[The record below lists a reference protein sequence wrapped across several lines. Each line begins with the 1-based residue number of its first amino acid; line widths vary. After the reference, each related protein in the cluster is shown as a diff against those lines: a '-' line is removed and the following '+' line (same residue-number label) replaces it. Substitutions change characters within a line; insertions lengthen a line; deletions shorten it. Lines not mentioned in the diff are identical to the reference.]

1 VTRQASLRRAV
12 VLLGNSALLAGAV
25 ACSAG
30 SDPNPLA
37 RGGGSNS
44 AGGGSNSSSGAG
56 GSQPSAGTGNI
67 SGDAGSSTVSIKQL
81 LQTCGTSA
89 LGRPQLRRLTR
100 GELQRSLD
108 DIFPQVKGRWSVSIS
123 ETESALGFDND
134 PSVLT
139 VGGQVAGKLLDTASA
154 LATALV
160 ADDVLPQVLPC
171 AASAGNR
178 ACAQTF
184 LDQFGRRLFR
194 RPLSQADQDRY
205 LSFFDA
211 RLAASDFK
219 SALRWLT
226 VGLIQSPHAIY
237 RREVGTLSGSEYQL
251 SQHEIAGE
259 LAYMF
264 TGTTPSAELLAQA
277 DMGQL
282 DTPSHLAAVA
292 GQLLAT
298 PNGQETL
305 QRFFKG
311 WLSYDQVSGSLPNVS
326 DFAAVATDMVKETQA
341 FIQQVVL
348 TDRGGPKELLTASY
362 TTPSRALASF
372 YNLPSPNA
380 DYERVQR
387 PSGKGIGVL
396 AQGSLI
402 AAHSHETSSSP
413 TLRGLLVFE
422 RLLCGQRPQVPADV
436 PTLVTASP
444 GVKTTRQRY
453 EEQHM
458 SAGQACPKCHT
469 FFDPLGFGFEHYD
482 EAGRYRE
489 QEVGLPIDSS
499 GSLKEGSTEL
509 FTFSGLDELSQHL
522 SEQEKVGLCSSG
534 YVNAFAFANN
544 VACLGETQRA
554 QFVAGKL
561 GFIDYY
567 ASLAA
572 EPSLSRRK

>member
-1 VTRQASLRRAV
+1 VKQRALISRAC
-12 VLLGNSALLAGAV
+12 VLLGSAALVASAL
-25 ACSAG
+25 ACSANGGTNNPG
-30 SDPNPLA
+30 SPGAGNGNGS
-37 RGGGSNS
+37 GGASGSP
-44 AGGGSNSSSGAG
+44 AAG
-56 GSQPSAGTGNI
+56 GSGNMSSGGTPS
-67 SGDAGSSTVSIKQL
+67 SIGVTTL
-81 LQTCGTSA
+81 LKSCGTSA
-89 LGRPQLRRLTR
+89 LGVPQLRRLTR
-100 GELQRSLD
+100 GELQRTLD
-108 DIFPQVKGRWSVSIS
+108 DIFPPLKGKWTVSIA
-123 ETESALGFDND
+123 EAESALGFDND
-134 PSVLT
+134 PAVLT

-160 ADDVLPQVLPC
+160 ADDALPQVLPC
-171 AASAGNR
+171 ASSSPDR

-184 LDQFGRRLFR
+184 LTQYGRRLFR
-194 RPLSQADQDRY
+194 RPLTQADQDRY
-205 LSFFDA
+205 LAFFDA

-219 SALRWLT
+219 SALRWMT
-226 VGLIQSPHAIY
+226 IGLIQSPHAIY

-264 TGTTPSAELLAQA
+264 TGTTPSAELLTRA

-282 DTPSHLAAVA
+282 SSPEQLVTIA

-298 PNGQETL
+298 PAGQDTL
-305 QRFFKG
+305 QRFFKS
-311 WLSYDQVSGSLPNVS
+311 WLGYDQLPSSLPNVS
-326 DFAAVATDMVKETQA
+326 GFAAVAPDMVQETQA

-348 TDRGGPKELLTASY
+348 TGRGGPKELLTAPY

-372 YNLPSPNA
+372 YDFTAPSA
-380 DYERVQR
+380 DYAKVDR
-387 PSGKGIGVL
+387 PAGRGVGVL

-402 AAHSHETSSSP
+402 VAHSHEAASSP
-413 TLRGLLVFE
+413 TLRGLVVYE
-422 RLLCGQRPQVPADV
+422 RLLCGVRPQVPPNV

-458 SAGQACPKCHT
+458 GAGNGCPTCHKL
-469 FFDPLGFGFEHYD
+469 FDPLGFGFEHYD

-499 GSLKEGSTEL
+499 GSLSDGSTQL
-509 FTFSGLDELSQHL
+509 FAFTGLDDLAQHL

-534 YVNAFAFANN
+534 YVNAYAFANG
-544 VACLGETQRA
+544 VACLGETRRHE
-554 QFVAGKL
+554 FVAGTL

-572 EPSLSRRK
+572 EPSVTRRK

>member
-1 VTRQASLRRAV
+1 MLHAAARRAS
-12 VLLGNSALLAGAV
+12 VLLSTAALLAGAL

-30 SDPNPLA
+30 GAENNPRPGA
-37 RGGGSNS
+37 GGSGNS
-44 AGGGSNSSSGAG
+44 GGAGGGSPAAGSGNTSSAG
-56 GSQPSAGTGNI
+56 GPSSIGV
-67 SGDAGSSTVSIKQL
+67 STL
-81 LQTCGTSA
+81 LKTCSESA

-108 DIFPQVKGRWSVSIS
+108 DIFPQLKGKWTVSIA
-123 ETESALGFDND
+123 EAESALGFDND
-134 PSVLT
+134 PAVLN
-139 VGGQVAGKLLDTASA
+139 VGSQVAGKLLDTASA

-160 ADDVLPQVLPC
+160 ADDTLPQILPC
-171 AASAGNR
+171 ASSTPDR

-184 LDQFGRRLFR
+184 LGQFGPRLFR
-194 RPLSQADQDRY
+194 RPLTQADQERY

-211 RLAASDFK
+211 RLAAADFK
-219 SALRWLT
+219 SALRWMT

-237 RREVGTLSGSEYQL
+237 RREVGTLTAGEYQL

-282 DTPSHLAAVA
+282 DTADKLVAVA

-298 PNGQETL
+298 PAGQETL
-305 QRFFKG
+305 QRFFRG
-311 WLSYDQVSGSLPNVS
+311 WLSYDQVPSTLPNVA
-326 DFAAVATDMVKETQA
+326 DFAAVSPDMVKETQA

-348 TDRGGPKELLTASY
+348 AGRGGTKELLTANY

-372 YNLPSPNA
+372 YGLPAPGN
-380 DYERVQR
+380 DYDKVERPAGR
-387 PSGKGIGVL
+387 GIGVL
-396 AQGSLI
+396 AQGALI
-402 AAHSHETSSSP
+402 VAHSHEKASSP

-422 RLLCGQRPQVPADV
+422 RLLCGQRPQVPANV
-436 PTLVTASP
+436 PTLVEPSP

-453 EEQHM
+453 EEQHVA
-458 SAGQACPKCHT
+458 AGATCNTCHRL
-469 FFDPLGFGFEHYD
+469 FDPLGFGFEHYD
-482 EAGRYRE
+482 EAGRFRA
-489 QEVGLPIDSS
+489 QEVGLDINSS
-499 GSLKEGSTEL
+499 GTLTEGSTEL
-509 FTFSGLDELSQHL
+509 FSFTGLDDLAQNL

-534 YVNAFAFANN
+534 YVNAFAFANA
-544 VACLGETQRA
+544 VACLGETRRKE
-554 QFVAGKL
+554 FVSGQL

-572 EPSLSRRK
+572 EPSLTRRK

>member
-1 VTRQASLRRAV
+1 MTRATSLGRVYSFLGSAA
-12 VLLGNSALLAGAV
+12 VLLGAV
-25 ACSAG
+25 ACSASNG
-30 SDPNPLA
+30 PGNQA
-37 RGGGSNS
+37 RNSNGGS
-44 AGGGSNSSSGAG
+44 
-56 GSQPSAGTGNI
+56 TGNN
-67 SGDAGSSTVSIKQL
+67 GGSSTAGTAPDSGSGGMSNAGAPSSIGLTTL
-81 LQTCGTSA
+81 LQRCDSSA
-89 LGRPQLRRLTR
+89 LGQPQLRRLTR
-100 GELQRSLD
+100 GELQRTLD
-108 DIFPQVKGRWSVSIS
+108 DIFPQVKGKWAVSIS
-123 ETESALGFDND
+123 EAESALGFDND
-134 PSVLT
+134 PAVLT
-139 VGGQVAGKLLDTASA
+139 VGGQVAGKLLDTASS

-160 ADDVLPQVLPC
+160 ADDALPQVLPC
-171 AASAGNR
+171 ASSTPNR

-194 RPLSQADQDRY
+194 RPLTQADQDRY

-264 TGTTPSAELLAQA
+264 TGTTPTAELLTQA

-282 DTPSHLAAVA
+282 STPEQLTTIA

-298 PNGQETL
+298 PGGQETL
-305 QRFFKG
+305 QRFFKS
-311 WLSYDQVSGSLPNVS
+311 WLGYDQLPSTLPNVAG
-326 DFAAVATDMVKETQA
+326 FAAVAPDMVKETQA

-348 TDRGGPKELLTASY
+348 TGRGGPTELLTASY

-372 YNLPSPNA
+372 YAFPAPGA
-380 DYERVQR
+380 DYDKVER
-387 PSGKGIGVL
+387 PSGRGIGML

-402 AAHSHETSSSP
+402 VAHSHEAASSP
-413 TLRGLLVFE
+413 TLRGLMVFE
-422 RLLCGQRPQVPADV
+422 RLLCGERPQVPANV
-436 PTLVTASP
+436 PTLVQASP

-458 SAGQACPKCHT
+458 AAGSGCNFCHKL
-469 FFDPLGFGFEHYD
+469 FDPLGFGFEHYD

-489 QEVGLPIDSS
+489 QEVGLPINSAS
-499 GSLKEGSTEL
+499 TLTEGKTEI
-509 FTFSGLDELSQHL
+509 
-522 SEQEKVGLCSSG
+522 
-534 YVNAFAFANN
+534 FAFAGLDDLARNLSTLQKVGVCTSGYIN
-544 VACLGETQRA
+544 AYAFANSVACLGETRRA
-554 QFVAGKL
+554 DFVAGKL

-572 EPSLSRRK
+572 EPSVTRRK

>member
-1 VTRQASLRRAV
+1 VRQRTSLSRGFA
-12 VLLGNSALLAGAV
+12 LLGSAALLASAV

-30 SDPNPLA
+30 GDGPTNPARAGSSGSDS
-37 RGGGSNS
+37 G
-44 AGGGSNSSSGAG
+44 SSSGAG
-56 GSQPSAGTGNI
+56 GSSASAGSGN
-67 SGDAGSSTVSIKQL
+67 AGSGAVPSSIGIGTL
-81 LQTCGTSA
+81 LQSCGTSA

-100 GELQRSLD
+100 GELQRTLD
-108 DIFPQVKGRWSVSIS
+108 DVFPQVKGKWTVSIA
-123 ETESALGFDND
+123 EAESTLGFDND
-134 PSVLT
+134 PAVLA
-139 VGGQVAGKLLDTASA
+139 VGGQVAGKLLETASA

-160 ADDVLPQVLPC
+160 EGDALPQALPC
-171 AASAGNR
+171 AASTPNR

-194 RPLSQADQDRY
+194 RPLTQADQDRY

-219 SALRWLT
+219 SALRWMT

-237 RREVGTLSGSEYQL
+237 RREIGTLSGSEYQL

-282 DTPSHLAAVA
+282 SSPEQLTTIA

-298 PNGQETL
+298 PAGQDLL
-305 QRFFKG
+305 QRFFRS
-311 WLSYDQVSGSLPNVS
+311 WLGYDQLPSALPKVSG
-326 DFAAVATDMVKETQA
+326 FAAVAPDMVRETQA

-348 TDRGGPKELLTASY
+348 AGRGGPKELLTASY
-362 TTPSRALASF
+362 TTPSQALSSF
-372 YNLPSPNA
+372 YGFPAPSAN
-380 DYERVQR
+380 YEKIER
-387 PSGKGIGVL
+387 PEGRGIGVL

-402 AAHSHETSSSP
+402 VAHSHETASSP

-422 RLLCGQRPQVPADV
+422 RLLCGQRPTVPPDV
-436 PTLVTASP
+436 PTLVPESP

-458 SAGQACPKCHT
+458 AAGKGCNNCHKL
-469 FFDPLGFGFEHYD
+469 FDPLGFGFEHFD

-489 QEVGLPIDSS
+489 QEVGLAINSS
-499 GSLKEGSTEL
+499 GSLTDGSAEL
-509 FTFSGLDELSQHL
+509 FAFSGLDELARGLSSQ
-522 SEQEKVGLCSSG
+522 QKVGLCSSG

-544 VACLGETQRA
+544 VACLGETRRTE
-554 QFVAGKL
+554 FVKGTL
-561 GFIDYY
+561 GFVDYY

-572 EPSLSRRK
+572 EPSLTRRK

>member
-1 VTRQASLRRAV
+1 MKPRTSLGRV
-12 VLLGNSALLAGAV
+12 SGLLGGAALLISTV

-30 SDPNPLA
+30 SDPGTMA
-37 RGGGSNS
+37 RGGGN
-44 AGGGSNSSSGAG
+44 GSSGSSSGGAS
-56 GSQPSAGTGNI
+56 GSSPSAG
-67 SGDAGSSTVSIKQL
+67 SGDTSSGASSSVSITTL
-81 LQTCGTSA
+81 LESCGTSS

-100 GELQRSLD
+100 GELQRTLD
-108 DIFPQVKGRWSVSIS
+108 DIFPQLKGKWTVSIA
-123 ETESALGFDND
+123 EAESALGFDND
-134 PSVLT
+134 PAVLT

-171 AASAGNR
+171 AASTPNH

-184 LDQFGRRLFR
+184 LDQFGKRLFR
-194 RPLSQADQDRY
+194 RPLSQDEQNRY
-205 LSFFDA
+205 LSYFDA

-219 SALRWLT
+219 SALRWTT

-251 SQHEIAGE
+251 SPHEVATE

-264 TGTTPSAELLAQA
+264 TGTTPTAELLAQA
-277 DMGQL
+277 DAGTL
-282 DTPSHLAAVA
+282 DSPDKLVEVA

-298 PNGQETL
+298 PGGQDTL

-311 WLSYDQVSGSLPNVS
+311 WLSYDQLPSTLPNVS
-326 DFAAVATDMVKETQA
+326 GFSAVAPDMVQETQA

-348 TDRGGPKELLTASY
+348 AGRGGPTELLTASY

-372 YNLPSPNA
+372 YDLPAPGA
-380 DYERVQR
+380 DYDKVER
-387 PSGKGIGVL
+387 PSGKGVGVL

-402 AAHSHETSSSP
+402 AAHSHEAASSP

-422 RLLCGQRPQVPADV
+422 RLLCGQRPQVPPNV

-458 SAGQACPKCHT
+458 SAGTNCPTCHKL
-469 FFDPLGFGFEHYD
+469 FDPLGFGFEHYD

-489 QEVGLPIDSS
+489 QEVGLPINAS
-499 GSLKEGSTEL
+499 GSLKDGNTVL
-509 FTFSGLDELSQHL
+509 FSFTGLDDLATNLAKQ
-522 SEQEKVGLCSSG
+522 QKVGLCSSG
-534 YVNAFAFANN
+534 YLNAYAFANS
-544 VACLGETQRA
+544 VSCLGETRRPE
-554 QFVAGKL
+554 FVAGTL

-572 EPSLSRRK
+572 EPSLTRRK